1 MDREFEFALI
11 IIIIIIGTIFI
22 STYIYLSTIKNMNPC
37 SSSFIIYT
45 FFYVMVFIITILMT
59 LAVATVVDVH
69 RNVYYLP

>member
-22 STYIYLSTIKNMNPC
+22 STYIYLSTIKNMNPY
-37 SSSFIIYT
+37 SPSFIIYT
-45 FFYVMVFIITILMT
+45 LFYVMIFIITILMT